1 MIKNKLIA
9 VLAVLLAGTF
19 FGVANVS
26 ADLDDMDSVMTISP
40 PKQKIVLVPGETFEG
55 VIRVSNS
62 AHAKGD
68 LHYSASIGSFGLGKD
83 EEGNI
88 DYNDTDVDTVTS
100 YNQMMNW
107 ITLGKESGT
116 VEPNGTDV
124 VPFTISVPSDA
135 PAGGQYAT
143 IIFQDDS
150 GNGTTGDGNVSIESV
165 VRFAS
170 SIIAEVAGETRDEG
184 AILENS
190 IPSFIFNN
198 KLSATST
205 VRNDGNV
212 HTDASYVL
220 QVWPLFGDEEIECI
234 DKTKPVSD
242 KVEMT
247 LPGTDEKVMASTS
260 LIMPETERYHVEECN
275 LPMIGI
281 FRAKQTVNI
290 FGETSVAEKTVFVC
304 PLWLLFII
312 VFAIVLIIIW
322 LVMRAKS
329 GSKRD

>member
-26 ADLDDMDSVMTISP
+26 ADLDGMDSVMTISP

-68 LHYSASIGSFGLGKD
+68 QHYSASIGSFGLGKD

-124 VPFTISVPSDA
+124 VPFTINVPSDA

-212 HTDASYVL
+212 HTDASYTL
-220 QVWPLFGDEEIECI
+220 QVWPLFGDEEICTNEEE
-234 DKTKPVSD
+234 P
-242 KVEMT
+242 
-247 LPGTDEKVMASTS
+247 STS

>member
-26 ADLDDMDSVMTISP
+26 ADLDDMDSVMTVSP

-68 LHYSASIGSFGLGKD
+68 LHYSATIGSFGLGKD

-124 VPFTISVPSDA
+124 VPFTINVPADA

-143 IIFQDDS
+143 ILFQDDS
-150 GNGTTGDGNVSIESV
+150 GNGRASDGNVSIESV

-170 SIIAEVAGETRDEG
+170 SIIAEVSGETRDEG

-220 QVWPLFGDEEIECI
+220 QVWPLFGDEEICTNEEE
-234 DKTKPVSD
+234 P
-242 KVEMT
+242 
-247 LPGTDEKVMASTS
+247 STS

>member
-19 FGVANVS
+19 LGVANVS
-26 ADLDDMDSVMTISP
+26 ADLDDMDSVMTVSP

-68 LHYSASIGSFGLGKD
+68 LHYSATIGSFGLGKD

-124 VPFTISVPSDA
+124 VPFTINVPADA

-150 GNGTTGDGNVSIESV
+150 GNGTTGGGNVSIESI

-170 SIIAEVAGETRDEG
+170 SIIAEVTGETRSEG

-212 HTDASYVL
+212 HTDASYIL
-220 QVWPLFGDEEIECI
+220 QVWPLFGDEEICTNEEE
-234 DKTKPVSD
+234 P
-242 KVEMT
+242 
-247 LPGTDEKVMASTS
+247 STS